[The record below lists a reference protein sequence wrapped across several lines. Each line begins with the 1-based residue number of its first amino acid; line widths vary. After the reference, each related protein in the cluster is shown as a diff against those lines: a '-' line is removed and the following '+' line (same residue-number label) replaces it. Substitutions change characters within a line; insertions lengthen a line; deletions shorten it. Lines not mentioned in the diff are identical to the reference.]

1 VIKSEIESF
10 FFLEKRKDVSLSTET
25 LNTYEFSLS
34 LSLLSTPQ
42 NIYARVVVLNNTHT
56 NNSKC
61 RLHSP
66 AVVVAVTA
74 GSSAACEV

>member
-1 VIKSEIESF
+1 MIKSEIESF
-10 FFLEKRKDVSLSTET
+10 FFLEKRKDVSFTTET
-25 LNTYEFSLS
+25 LNTYEIS

-42 NIYARVVVLNNTHT
+42 NIYARIVVLNNTHT

-66 AVVVAVTA
+66 AVVVAATV

>member
-1 VIKSEIESF
+1 MIKSEIESF
-10 FFLEKRKDVSLSTET
+10 FFLEKRKDVSFTTET
-25 LNTYEFSLS
+25 LNTYEIS

-42 NIYARVVVLNNTHT
+42 NIYARIVVLNNTHT
-56 NNSKC
+56 NDSKC

>member
-1 VIKSEIESF
+1 MIKSEIESF
-10 FFLEKRKDVSLSTET
+10 FFLEKRKDVSFTTET
-25 LNTYEFSLS
+25 LNTYEIS

-42 NIYARVVVLNNTHT
+42 NIYARIVVLNNTHT